1 MSLAIIYRGKKIR
14 MKLRFSQRR
23 LLSLLGI
30 SLFLLIAYMQPWK
43 GLSSNALVVQEK
55 IEAEQRSLAMQAEA
69 VQEVRTQAQRELT
82 ALTMKLGELQAQTMR
97 LEALGQRLASEAQLD
112 TGEFDFS
119 QSLPIGG
126 PDQSPYQSI
135 DHNIAEWPVVTEH
148 QLLSDIDLALEQI
161 SSRQKQLS
169 LLESLM
175 LNHHIE
181 EERFIVGRPIQDGW
195 LSSQYGVRKDPFHGN
210 PSMHNGIDYAAPEGA
225 PILATGAGIVTFAGH
240 RSGYGKLVEID
251 HGAGL
256 RTRYGH
262 MRAINV
268 QVGDVV
274 TRGQTIAEVGN
285 LGRST
290 GPHVHYEIL
299 ENGKHVNPA
308 RYVLRQMPGE

>member
-30 SLFLLIAYMQPWK
+30 SLFLAIAYMQPWQ
-43 GLSSNALVVQEK
+43 GLSTNKLVVQEK
-55 IEAEQRSLAMQAEA
+55 IQQEQRSLAMQAEA
-69 VQEVRTQAQRELT
+69 VQDVRTQAQRELT
-82 ALTMKLGELQAQTMR
+82 ALTMKLGDLQAQIMR
-97 LEALGQRLASEAQLD
+97 LEALGQRLATAAQLD
-112 TGEFDFS
+112 SGEFNFS
-119 QSLPIGG
+119 QELALGG
-126 PDQSPYQSI
+126 PDQVM
-135 DHNIAEWPVVTEH
+135 AEWPVVAEH
-148 QLLSDIDLALEQI
+148 QLLADIDLALEQI

-181 EERFIVGRPIQDGW
+181 DERFIVGRPVQEGW

-210 PSMHNGIDYAAPEGA
+210 PTMHRGIDYAAPEGS
-225 PILATGAGIVTFAGH
+225 PIVATGAGIVTFAG
-240 RSGYGKLVEID
+240 RRAGYGKLVEID

-274 TRGQTIAEVGN
+274 TRGQTIAEVGT

>member
-30 SLFLLIAYMQPWK
+30 SLFLAIAYIQPWQ
-43 GLSSNALVVQEK
+43 GLSSNKLVVQEK
-55 IEAEQRSLAMQAEA
+55 IQQEQRALAMQAEA
-69 VQEVRTQAQRELT
+69 VQDVRLQAQRELT
-82 ALTMKLGELQAQTMR
+82 ALTMKLGDLQAQIMR
-97 LEALGQRLASEAQLD
+97 LEALGQRLATAAQLD
-112 TGEFDFS
+112 SGEFDFS
-119 QSLPIGG
+119 QSLPVGG
-126 PDQSPYQSI
+126 PDQI
-135 DHNIAEWPVVTEH
+135 MAEWPVVAEH
-148 QLLSDIDLALEQI
+148 QLLADIDLALEQI

-181 EERFIVGRPIQDGW
+181 DERFIVGRPVQEGW

-210 PSMHNGIDYAAPEGA
+210 PTMHRGIDYAAPEGSA
-225 PILATGAGIVTFAGH
+225 IVATGAGIVTFAG
-240 RSGYGKLVEID
+240 RRAGYGKLIEID

-262 MRAINV
+262 MRSINV

-274 TRGQTIAEVGN
+274 TRGQAIAEVGN

>member
-14 MKLRFSQRR
+14 MKLRVSKLR

-30 SLFLLIAYMQPWK
+30 SLFLAIAYVQPWQ
-43 GLSSNALVVQEK
+43 GLNSNRLVVQEK
-55 IEAEQRSLAMQAEA
+55 IKNEQRSLAMQAEA

-82 ALTMKLGELQAQTMR
+82 ALTMKLGDLQAQIMR
-97 LEALGQRLASEAQLD
+97 LEALGQRLATAAQLD
-112 TGEFDFS
+112 SGEFDFN

-126 PDQSPYQSI
+126 PDQVMG
-135 DHNIAEWPVVTEH
+135 EWPVVAEH
-148 QLLSDIDLALEQI
+148 QLLADIDLALEQI

-181 EERFIVGRPIQDGW
+181 DERFIVGRPVQEGW

-210 PSMHNGIDYAAPEGA
+210 PTMHRGIDYAAPEGS
-225 PILATGAGIVTFAGH
+225 PIVATGAGIVTFAG
-240 RSGYGKLVEID
+240 RRAGYGKLVEID

-262 MRAINV
+262 MQSINV

-274 TRGQTIAEVGN
+274 TRGQTIAKVGT

-308 RYVLRQMPGE
+308 RYVSRQMPGE

>member
-30 SLFLLIAYMQPWK
+30 SLFLAIAYMQPWQ
-43 GLSSNALVVQEK
+43 GLSTNKLVVQEK
-55 IEAEQRSLAMQAEA
+55 IQQEQRSLAMQAEA
-69 VQEVRTQAQRELT
+69 VQDVRTQAQRELT
-82 ALTMKLGELQAQTMR
+82 ALTMKLGDLQAQIMR
-97 LEALGQRLASEAQLD
+97 LEALGQRLATAAQLD
-112 TGEFDFS
+112 SGEFNFS
-119 QSLPIGG
+119 QELAVGG
-126 PDQSPYQSI
+126 PDQVM
-135 DHNIAEWPVVTEH
+135 AEWPVVAEH
-148 QLLSDIDLALEQI
+148 QLLADIDLALEQI

-181 EERFIVGRPIQDGW
+181 DERFIVGRPVQEGW

-210 PSMHNGIDYAAPEGA
+210 PTMHRGIDYAAPEGS
-225 PILATGAGIVTFAGH
+225 PIVATGAGIVTFAG
-240 RSGYGKLVEID
+240 RRAGYGKLVEID

-274 TRGQTIAEVGN
+274 TRGQTIAEVGT